1 MKAILMSI
9 KHRHNENIHSGA
21 KTNELRTK
29 PPKIE
34 CPFKVYNFDTVS
46 SGGCGKVVSEWIC
59 DSMETYR
66 ICMGI
71 PKHLLDTGCVTSNE
85 IMKYTDNGNKDLT
98 AMHISDLVIYEK
110 PKELSEFRT
119 IDKEYLTKCPY
130 RSRIYNNPDY
140 TNGALLKGSYV
151 CVDDG
156 EPDFCR
162 GQCEGAKKPL
172 TRPPQSWCY
181 VE

>member
-1 MKAILMSI
+1 MKSIILSV

-46 SGGCGKVVSEWIC
+46 SGGCGKIVSEWIC

-98 AMHISDLVIYEK
+98 AMHISNLVVYDE
-110 PKELSEFRT
+110 PKELSEF
-119 IDKEYLTKCPY
+119 
-130 RSRIYNNPDY
+130 
-140 TNGALLKGSYV
+140 
-151 CVDDG
+151 
-156 EPDFCR
+156 
-162 GQCEGAKKPL
+162 KKPL
-172 TRPPQSWCY
+172 SVMEKMVDDDGWWLCDGCPNARWKNGHLIKCSASYCDHRIITRPPQSWCY
-181 VE
+181 VEEQ

>member
-1 MKAILMSI
+1 MKSIILSI

-21 KTNELRTK
+21 KTNELTTN
-29 PPKIE
+29 PPEIE
-34 CPFKVYNFDTVS
+34 CPFKVYNFDTLS

-85 IMKYTDNGNKDLT
+85 IMRYTNNGDKDLT
-98 AMHISDLVIYEK
+98 AMHISNLKIYDK
-110 PKELSEFRT
+110 PKELSEFYIPCYSGCSKCEYKSWDT
-119 IDKEYLTKCPY
+119 AYGGEIKEM
-130 RSRIYNNPDY
+130 
-140 TNGALLKGSYV
+140 V
-151 CVDDG
+151 CTV
-156 EPDFCR
+156 CNR
-162 GQCEGAKKPL
+162 KPL

-181 VE
+181 AEEV

>member
-1 MKAILMSI
+1 MKSIMLSI

-34 CPFKVYNFDTVS
+34 CPFKVYNFDTTS

-98 AMHISDLVIYEK
+98 AMHISNLKIYDE
-110 PKELSEFRT
+110 PKELSEFKKTNRDCVYSDLGLA
-119 IDKEYLTKCPY
+119 IPNCDKCK
-130 RSRIYNNPDY
+130 
-140 TNGALLKGSYV
+140 
-151 CVDDG
+151 
-156 EPDFCR
+156 EPTCFI
-162 GQCEGAKKPL
+162 Q
-172 TRPPQSWCY
+172 RPPQSWCY
-181 VE
+181 VKKV

>member
-9 KHRHNENIHSGA
+9 KHRHIENIHSGA

-34 CPFKVYNFDTVS
+34 CPFKVYNFDTAS

-66 ICMGI
+66 LFMKI
-71 PKHLLDTGCVTSNE
+71 PKHLLDTGCVTSYE
-85 IMKYTDNGNKDLT
+85 IMKYTESGIKDLT
-98 AMHISDLVIYEK
+98 AMHISNLIIYDK
-110 PKELSEFRT
+110 PKALSEFQ
-119 IDKEYLTKCPY
+119 KCY
-130 RSRIYNNPDY
+130 ISKNINNPDFHY
-140 TNGALLKGSYV
+140 KEQML
-151 CVDDG
+151 
-156 EPDFCR
+156 
-162 GQCEGAKKPL
+162 KPL

-181 VE
+181 VEEK

>member
-9 KHRHNENIHSGA
+9 KHRHIENIHSGA

-34 CPFKVYNFDTVS
+34 CPFKVYNFDTTS

-85 IMKYTDNGNKDLT
+85 IMKYTDNGNEDLT
-98 AMHISDLVIYEK
+98 AMHISNLKIYDK
-110 PKELSEFRT
+110 PKELSEFKK
-119 IDKEYLTKCPY
+119 INHGCFYSDLGLAIPNCDKCK
-130 RSRIYNNPDY
+130 
-140 TNGALLKGSYV
+140 
-151 CVDDG
+151 
-156 EPDFCR
+156 EPTCFI
-162 GQCEGAKKPL
+162 Q
-172 TRPPQSWCY
+172 RPPQSWCY
-181 VE
+181 VQKTN

>member
-1 MKAILMSI
+1 MSI
-9 KHRHNENIHSGA
+9 KHRHNENIHNGT
-21 KTNELRTK
+21 KKNELRTK

-85 IMKYTDNGNKDLT
+85 IMKYTENGNKDLT
-98 AMHISDLVIYEK
+98 AMHISNLVVYDE
-110 PKELSEFRT
+110 PKGLSEF
-119 IDKEYLTKCPY
+119 
-130 RSRIYNNPDY
+130 
-140 TNGALLKGSYV
+140 
-151 CVDDG
+151 
-156 EPDFCR
+156 
-162 GQCEGAKKPL
+162 KKPL
-172 TRPPQSWCY
+172 SVMEKMIDDDGWWLCDGCPNARWKNGHLIKCSDSYCDHRTITRPPQSWCY
-181 VE
+181 VEE

>member
-1 MKAILMSI
+1 MKSIILSI

-85 IMKYTDNGNKDLT
+85 IMEYTDNGNKDLT
-98 AMHISDLVIYEK
+98 AMHISNLVIYDK
-110 PKELSEFRT
+110 PKELSEFRKPCVVNPC
-119 IDKEYLTKCPY
+119 INRSFCDKTSNYCCP
-130 RSRIYNNPDY
+130 
-140 TNGALLKGSYV
+140 
-151 CVDDG
+151 
-156 EPDFCR
+156 
-162 GQCEGAKKPL
+162 QCML

-181 VE
+181 VEEK

>member
-66 ICMGI
+66 ICIGI

-98 AMHISDLVIYEK
+98 AMHISDLVIYDK
-110 PKELSEFRT
+110 PKDLNEFKKINRDCFYSDLGLA
-119 IDKEYLTKCPY
+119 IPNCDKCK
-130 RSRIYNNPDY
+130 
-140 TNGALLKGSYV
+140 
-151 CVDDG
+151 
-156 EPDFCR
+156 EPTCFI
-162 GQCEGAKKPL
+162 Q
-172 TRPPQSWCY
+172 RPPQSWCY
-181 VE
+181 VEELNK

>member
-1 MKAILMSI
+1 METMVAKRGNGMKAILMSI
-9 KHRHNENIHSGA
+9 KHRHNLNIHSGA

-71 PKHLLDTGCVTSNE
+71 PKHLLNTGCVTSNE

-98 AMHISDLVIYEK
+98 AMHISNLVIYDK
-110 PKELSEFRT
+110 PKELSEFKKANR
-119 IDKEYLTKCPY
+119 KECFYSDLGLAIPKCEKCNY
-130 RSRIYNNPDY
+130 CN
-140 TNGALLKGSYV
+140 
-151 CVDDG
+151 
-156 EPDFCR
+156 
-162 GQCEGAKKPL
+162 L

-181 VE
+181 VEEI

>member
-34 CPFKVYNFDTVS
+34 CPFKVYSFDTVS
-46 SGGCGKVVSEWIC
+46 SGGCGKVISEWIC

-71 PKHLLDTGCVTSNE
+71 PKQLIDTGCVTSKE
-85 IMKYTDNGNKDLT
+85 ILKYTDNGNKDLT
-98 AMHISDLVIYEK
+98 AMHISNLVIYDK
-110 PKELSEFRT
+110 PKALSEFQ
-119 IDKEYLTKCPY
+119 KCY
-130 RSRIYNNPDY
+130 TSKNINNPDFHY
-140 TNGALLKGSYV
+140 KKQML
-151 CVDDG
+151 
-156 EPDFCR
+156 
-162 GQCEGAKKPL
+162 KPL

-181 VE
+181 VEEK